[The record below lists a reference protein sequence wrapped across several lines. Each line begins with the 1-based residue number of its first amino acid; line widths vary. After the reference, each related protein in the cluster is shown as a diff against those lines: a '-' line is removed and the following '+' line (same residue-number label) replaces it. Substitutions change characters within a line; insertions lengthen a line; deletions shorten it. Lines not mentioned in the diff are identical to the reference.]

1 MSKRYSTDLSKVNK
15 IPKGQNFVQ
24 LTGELLSSPAWCSMT
39 INCRRLMDFLMIE
52 QLNHAGQENGNLCA
66 TYEQLVAFG
75 IPRRL
80 VHRTITEA
88 ERLKL
93 IDVERGGRKNSG
105 ISPLSRFT
113 ITCFPMRMA
122 GNGAQGF
129 LQPSH
134 DWRSIT
140 EEEAQRIRTLIMPK
154 KKINVTKV
162 N

>member
-1 MSKRYSTDLSKVNK
+1 MTKRHSHDLSKVNK

-39 INCRRLMDFLMIE
+39 INCRRLIDFLMIE

-66 TYEQLVAFG
+66 TYDQLVDFG

-113 ITCFPMRMA
+113 ITFFPMRKA

-129 LQPSH
+129 YEPTH
-134 DWRSIT
+134 EWRSIT
-140 EEEAQRIRTLIMPK
+140 EEEAQRIRESIMPRK
-154 KKINVTKV
+154 KTTLRK
-162 N
+162 